1 MHAGRPR
8 ADDQGVSQWEQEFE
22 RIDLDALSH
31 DARAL
36 VLDLVEQWRS
46 EDAEAEQRDVREP
59 AAA

>member
-1 MHAGRPR
+1 MHRQPR
-8 ADDQGVSQWEQEFE
+8 SADDQGVSQWEQEFE

-46 EDAEAEQRDVREP
+46 EDAEDEQRDVREP